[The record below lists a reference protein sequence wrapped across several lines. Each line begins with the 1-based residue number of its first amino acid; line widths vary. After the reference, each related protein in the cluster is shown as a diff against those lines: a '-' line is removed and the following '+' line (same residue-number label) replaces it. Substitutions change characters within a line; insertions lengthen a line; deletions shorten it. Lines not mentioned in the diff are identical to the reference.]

1 MIAVEKTKCSW
12 LGTDVTMGPGST
24 RGETWSYISQ
34 FGRPPFSTGEAL
46 ICASPRPRASLNVSV
61 DRLVST
67 AAAALEESP
76 KGSGV
81 DDDATKEVFPAQEQV
96 SVPVVVD
103 NDAVPEPTS
112 TPVLVEEPAAIP

>member
-1 MIAVEKTKCSW
+1 M
-12 LGTDVTMGPGST
+12 
-24 RGETWSYISQ
+24 
-34 FGRPPFSTGEAL
+34 

-112 TPVLVEEPAAIP
+112 TQSWWKSLQQFPEVTGGLPVEKTSPESDVEASTATLAPDSVNPKVGN